1 MFNPAATAG
10 PAEKETA
17 MKLSTL
23 IAAGLVAATL
33 PLATAA
39 ASADQI
45 DRRQAEQERRIQQ
58 GVRSGELTRGEYRQ
72 LEAEQARIREM
83 ERRAK
88 ADGHVD
94 RAERARIEAAQ
105 NAASRH
111 IYQEKHDSE
120 TRRGWFR

>member
-1 MFNPAATAG
+1 MKRNTILTA
-10 PAEKETA
+10 
-17 MKLSTL
+17 TL
-23 IAAGLVAATL
+23 IAASATM
-33 PLATAA
+33 LATS

-45 DRRQAEQERRIQQ
+45 DRRQAEQERRIQE
-58 GVRSGELTRGEYRQ
+58 GVRSGQLTRGEYRQ

-105 NAASRH
+105 NAANRH

-120 TRRGWFR
+120 TRGSWRRWWR